1 MRTTPSHEQTCLS
14 PCRCFWSYIYPYKA
28 ENAGCDRG
36 KLQNESD
43 TVYSSSNGTAGHG
56 RCSLVGVGSLV
67 GLGARTHSQRLALG
81 GTGEMVPPL
90 TLEVREGGSL
100 RGPRPRALWT
110 HHDHSPINHPGGMA
124 SAWRGAGRKVGASSP
139 EFPQKLALSSEIRVW
154 LFMWEEETEQGRE
167 PAIGLNPAGGGAHAR
182 LSSAVGRELLPGGVI
197 SLAPS
202 SRPRGC
208 IPGLGSGLRER
219 FGWGRKAVPQHG
231 GRLRQRRGGVC
242 AVVTG
247 QGEQGSSAA

>member
-1 MRTTPSHEQTCLS
+1 M
-14 PCRCFWSYIYPYKA
+14 
-28 ENAGCDRG
+28 
-36 KLQNESD
+36 
-43 TVYSSSNGTAGHG
+43 
-56 RCSLVGVGSLV
+56 

-197 SLAPS
+197 PS
-202 SRPRGC
+202 HCPAGRGAAFR
-208 IPGLGSGLRER
+208 GWEVASGRGSG
-219 FGWGRKAVPQHG
+219 GAGRQSRSTEGGFASDVGECVRSSLVRGSRGHQQHEPSET
-231 GRLRQRRGGVC
+231 C
-242 AVVTG
+242 ARPSDRTC
-247 QGEQGSSAA
+247 S

>member
-1 MRTTPSHEQTCLS
+1 M
-14 PCRCFWSYIYPYKA
+14 
-28 ENAGCDRG
+28 
-36 KLQNESD
+36 
-43 TVYSSSNGTAGHG
+43 
-56 RCSLVGVGSLV
+56 

-167 PAIGLNPAGGGAHAR
+167 PAIGLNPAGGGALTLA
-182 LSSAVGRELLPGGVI
+182 SPQQSVESCSREV
-197 SLAPS
+197 
-202 SRPRGC
+202 
-208 IPGLGSGLRER
+208 
-219 FGWGRKAVPQHG
+219 
-231 GRLRQRRGGVC
+231 
-242 AVVTG
+242 
-247 QGEQGSSAA
+247 

>member
-167 PAIGLNPAGGGAHAR
+167 PAIGLNPAGWGGR
-182 LSSAVGRELLPGGVI
+182 SRSPLLSSRSRAAPGRCD
-197 SLAPS
+197 SLALS
-202 SRPRGC
+202 SRQRGC
-208 IPGLGSGLRER
+208 IPGRGLRER